1 MQSGGSDLGM
11 SQLFEM
17 SLIFLVQL
25 TAALLS
31 ASQKFLKHLALV
43 LVLAENMS
51 FENHLSP
58 FYSIENLK
66 CT

>member
-17 SLIFLVQL
+17 SLIFLVQF
-25 TAALLS
+25 TAVLLS
-31 ASQKFLKHLALV
+31 ALQKFLKHLAVL

-58 FYSIENLK
+58 ILFN
-66 CT
+66 

>member
-25 TAALLS
+25 TAVLLS